1 MGWYSI
7 VWEGRDVRLWAMGRC
22 WSRRPTTSTFSTTLS
37 CAWGGSGAG
46 GLSYRGARWRL
57 KAALHARSPRIG
69 RIVREA
75 QAKVRIAMLVCVH
88 IYVHVYMLVTDRLIR
103 RKLRQAWLVLVL
115 VLVLVLGEAS
125 YEGYLCS
132 RSQFKCRSCTKSKS
146 RYISTYIP
154 ADTFSCTLV
163 ITLQFS
169 NWITPQHMVFQLYLD
184 SRGNT

>member
-88 IYVHVYMLVTDRLIR
+88 IYVCACLYACYRSVDTAETSPGVACAGAGAGAWGG
-103 RKLRQAWLVLVL
+103 KLRRLPL
-115 VLVLVLGEAS
+115 
-125 YEGYLCS
+125 
-132 RSQFKCRSCTKSKS
+132 F
-146 RYISTYIP
+146 
-154 ADTFSCTLV
+154 TFP
-163 ITLQFS
+163 IQMQ
-169 NWITPQHMVFQLYLD
+169 ILYQI
-184 SRGNT
+184 